1 MKNVSCSRTVTLT
14 SNRLNTYLYRN
25 APARDPVSR
34 RPARTR
40 PTRAQT
46 RERIL
51 DGALEAFAE
60 RGFHGSTQEDICER
74 VGLSRG
80 AYNSSFRSK
89 DELFFALYDR
99 VIERLQSRLE
109 EATACALSMPGST
122 ADNFLKAF
130 IASYPFDRDWY
141 LLQAE
146 FGLYALRHPA
156 MASHYAERQGRILVI
171 IEGALAD
178 ILREDSRIV
187 ARGLPRIARLILA
200 VHEGSMF
207 QGLLEPH
214 EVTSGELLDFL
225 VDLMLAGAATSVD

>member
-130 IASYPFDRDWY
+130 IAAIRSIGTGICSRPSSASMPYAILPWRATMPNGKDGSSPSSRARSPTSFARTPASLPGASRASRD
-141 LLQAE
+141 
-146 FGLYALRHPA
+146 
-156 MASHYAERQGRILVI
+156 
-171 IEGALAD
+171 
-178 ILREDSRIV
+178 
-187 ARGLPRIARLILA
+187 
-200 VHEGSMF
+200 
-207 QGLLEPH
+207 
-214 EVTSGELLDFL
+214 
-225 VDLMLAGAATSVD
+225 